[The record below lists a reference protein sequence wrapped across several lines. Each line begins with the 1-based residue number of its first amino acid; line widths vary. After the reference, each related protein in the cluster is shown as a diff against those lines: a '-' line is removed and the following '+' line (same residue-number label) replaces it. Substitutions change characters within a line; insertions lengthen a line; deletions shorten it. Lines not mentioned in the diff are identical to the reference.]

1 MNSMKKGF
9 TLLELIIVIGI
20 IAILGTVAILV
31 LNPAQLFAQAR
42 DTTRISDLD
51 TVNKALGLYMTNI
64 SSPVLNGGA
73 AFTCTTNW
81 GTSRSGGTP
90 VKYFQAALA
99 GGTSHAGVFA
109 VDGTG
114 WVAVALDDIEN
125 GSPIATLPRDPINDN
140 DYQYQ
145 YSCGGTDNLFYE
157 LDAKMES
164 TKYKNGGSG
173 DKESTDG
180 GDTSGAYEIGTM
192 LTL

>member
-1 MNSMKKGF
+1 MKKGF

-20 IAILGTVAILV
+20 IAILGTVAVLV

-42 DTTRISDLD
+42 DTTRLADLD
-51 TVNKALGLYMTNI
+51 TINKALNLYMTNV
-64 SSPVLNGGA
+64 SGPVLNGGA

-81 GTSRSGGTP
+81 GTSLSGGTP
-90 VKYFQAALA
+90 VKYFQAALV
-99 GGTSHAGVFA
+99 GGTSHAGIYA

-114 WVAVALDDIEN
+114 WVAVALSDIEG
-125 GSPIATLPRDPINDN
+125 GSPISTLPRDPVNDN

-145 YSCGGTDNLFYE
+145 YSCGGTDNLFFE

-164 TKYKNGGSG
+164 TKYKNGGSA

-180 GDTSGAYEIGTM
+180 GDNTGAYEAGTK